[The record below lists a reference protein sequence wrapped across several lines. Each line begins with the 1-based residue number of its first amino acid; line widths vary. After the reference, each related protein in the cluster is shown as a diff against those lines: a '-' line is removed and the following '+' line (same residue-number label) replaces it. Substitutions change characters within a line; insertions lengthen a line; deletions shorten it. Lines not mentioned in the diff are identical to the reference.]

1 MWVSQGEESVRPLHA
16 MGGAMLRDERVRGRA
31 RTGGFTLIELMVVVT
46 IIGILAM
53 IAMPAFASGA
63 AERRVSEAALDV
75 VRLARRARSEA
86 VAHGRAYLL
95 RYTALTRVGALG
107 QVELWRG
114 DNDRCNQ
121 VDWDAIRSRGACEA
135 NPSCVDEVDLSHPR
149 YNRSGSQVRM
159 RAPGLGAWV
168 DACYQPNGAM
178 LWRNRRGRMTSRNID
193 GGRALGGAIRFR
205 FEGVQSGAVEGVQ
218 RFVVLPLGG
227 EARVAR

>member
-1 MWVSQGEESVRPLHA
+1 MQ
-16 MGGAMLRDERVRGRA
+16 RVQEQA
-31 RTGGFTLIELMVVVT
+31 EGFTLIELMVVVT

-95 RYTALTRVGALG
+95 RYTTVTRAGALG

-121 VDWDAIRSRGACEA
+121 VDWDAIRARGDCEA

-159 RAPGLGAWV
+159 RAPGLGGWV
-168 DACYQPNGAM
+168 DACYQPSGVM
-178 LWRNRRGRMTSRNID
+178 FWRNRPGRMTDRNIER
-193 GGRALGGAIRFR
+193 GRSLGGAIRFT
-205 FEGVQSGAVEGVQ
+205 FEGVQAGAVQGVR
-218 RFVVLPLGG
+218 RFAVLPLGG